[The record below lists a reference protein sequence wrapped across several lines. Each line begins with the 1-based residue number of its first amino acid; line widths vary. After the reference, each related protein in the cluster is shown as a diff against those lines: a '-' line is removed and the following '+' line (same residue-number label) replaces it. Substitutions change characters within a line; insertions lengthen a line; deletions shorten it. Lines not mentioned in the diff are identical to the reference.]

1 MEEVYKNIKE
11 NNSEQK
17 HKVLI
22 AFDDVITDMISYKK
36 PNPIVTEIF
45 TRDKKN
51 QYLYCLYYGI

>member
-51 QYLYCLYYGI
+51 